1 MSDGTTTSSSVLSHA
16 DAEALRGTAKWARF
30 LAIVGFVIIGLMV
43 IGGIIMAMVGMAAN
57 NAVQDMGG
65 LEQLQHMEGME
76 ELEGMEGME
85 EFQESMRQA
94 EEARSSGMGMFAGVF
109 GVLFFLV
116 IGVLVFFPNLLL
128 YQFATGTL
136 KALNGPA
143 DALVLTK
150 ALNAHRRY
158 YKFAGILTIIVLAI
172 YALFFLFAIVF
183 GASAALF

>member
-1 MSDGTTTSSSVLSHA
+1 MTDGTTSTSSALSHA

-43 IGGIIMAMVGMAAN
+43 IGGIIMAMAGVAAN
-57 NAVQDMGG
+57 NAVEDMGG
-65 LEQLQHMEGME
+65 LEQLQNMEGME
-76 ELEGMEGME
+76 EVEGME
-85 EFQESMRQA
+85 EFQESMREA
-94 EEARSSGMGMFAGVF
+94 EKLRSSSSSMGMFAGVF
-109 GVLFFLV
+109 GVFFFLV
-116 IGVLVFFPNLLL
+116 IGVLIFFPNLLL

-143 DALVLTK
+143 DGLVLTK